1 MRAQL
6 LAETAPIA
14 SRPLDLVDH
23 PDPEPGPRD
32 IRIRIDACGVC
43 RTDLHLVEGDIQ
55 PGALPVI
62 PGHQIVGTVEQTGL
76 DARRFQLGDR
86 VGVGWLRHTCERC
99 ENCRRQAE
107 NLCAQ
112 SEYTGSHADGGYA
125 DSCVVDENYAYP
137 LGDELSAFEMAPLLC
152 AGLIGY
158 RALQRSELPPGGRLG
173 LFGFGSSASLVARL
187 ARHRGH
193 PFCAFSRG
201 DAHLTEARRL
211 GAEWVGNAAERPPD
225 LLDAAIVFA
234 PSGDVV
240 PPALRAI
247 RPGGV
252 VVLAGIHMS
261 AMPPVDY
268 ERHLFHEKT
277 LTSVEANTRA
287 DGQAFLEEARVAG
300 IKPRVQVLPL
310 ERANEALAG
319 LKAGELEGTA
329 VLDCS

>member
-6 LAETAPIA
+6 LVEPAPIA

-23 PDPEPGPRD
+23 PEPQPAARE
-32 IRIRIDACGVC
+32 IRVRIDACAVC
-43 RTDLHLVEGDIQ
+43 RTDLHLVEGDVQ
-55 PGALPVI
+55 SGKLPVI

-76 DARRFQLGDR
+76 DVRRFQLGDR

-99 ENCRRQAE
+99 QDCRGHAE
-107 NLCAQ
+107 NLCPH
-112 SEYTGSHADGGYA
+112 SEYTGSDADGGFA
-125 DSCVVDENYAYP
+125 ESCVVDENYAYP
-137 LGDELSAFEMAPLLC
+137 LGDVLSPFEMAPLLC
-152 AGLIGY
+152 AGIIGY
-158 RALQRSELPPGGRLG
+158 RALQRAQLPRNGRLG

-193 PFCAFSRG
+193 PFYAFSRA
-201 DAHLTEARRL
+201 DTRLAEARRL
-211 GAEWVGNAAERPPD
+211 GAEWTGAPDERPLD
-225 LLDAAIVFA
+225 ALDAAIVFA
-234 PSGDVV
+234 PSGDIV

-247 RPGGV
+247 RPGGR

-261 AMPPVDY
+261 DLPPLDY

-287 DGQAFLEEARVAG
+287 DGQAFLEEALAAG
-300 IKPRVQVLPL
+300 IKPRVQVVPL

-319 LKAGELEGTA
+319 LKAGEFEGTA
-329 VLDCS
+329 VLDCR